1 MKIIVVN
8 NLQAIVENGEKP
20 SVVLCADS
28 SMVRNSEPIF
38 LDDNYPNE
46 IMAFV
51 PAIRIGRLGMHINP
65 KFAESYLDAHSVM
78 MMRRPKVT
86 DNLWFISDR
95 LFSPGQWLPGNF
107 NGDETLTVNCAPL
120 HHNDNVSAQTY
131 SNIAN
136 PDWILKA
143 MVAISAHTTFKTGD
157 ILIFNPETITGQ
169 MNRNIRI
176 SATLDQTEI
185 LSLKLK

>member
-8 NLQAIVENGEKP
+8 NLNGIVDNGEKP

-38 LDDNYPNE
+38 LDDNYPDE
-46 IMAFV
+46 LMAFV

-78 MMRRPKVT
+78 MMRRPKIA

-95 LFSPGQWLPGNF
+95 LISPGQWLPGNF
-107 NGDETLTVNCAPL
+107 TGKEILTVNCADL
-120 HHNDNVSAQTY
+120 QNSAEQSSQTY
-131 SNIAN
+131 ANFAN
-136 PDWILKA
+136 PDSFLKA

-157 ILIFNPETITGQ
+157 ILIFNPETINGQ
-169 MNRNIRI
+169 LNRNIRI
-176 SATLDQTEI
+176 TASLDQTEI